1 MQVWAITGLWGTGK
15 TTAVEYLQSK
25 GYPSVNIEELSRR
38 MVNKDTEEG
47 REGFSKIF
55 KVFGNEIL
63 NAQGGLDRT
72 KLLKRIMANPHEKKN
87 LEGALDPLVVIAID
101 KLRVRWKDSG
111 TPFAFI
117 EGSRIFEGGFD
128 KGLRGV
134 IAVNVEVE
142 KRVKRLMKRDTLGVD
157 EVRLM
162 IQMQDTDIIRRLAS
176 VAFDNN
182 GKVESLHKQIDQFI
196 KDKALTK

>member
-15 TTAVEYLQSK
+15 TTAVDYLQSK

-38 MVNKDTEEG
+38 LINKDTEEG
-47 REGFSKIF
+47 REGFQKIY

-72 KLLKRIMANPHEKKN
+72 KLLKRIMLNPHEKKN
-87 LEGALDPLVVIAID
+87 LEGAIDPLVASAID
-101 KLRVRWKDSG
+101 KLRVRWKESG

-117 EGSRIFEGGFD
+117 EGARIFEGGFD

-134 IAVNVEVE
+134 IALNVDLE
-142 KRVKRLMKRDTLGVD
+142 KRVKRLMKRDSMGVD

-176 VAFDNN
+176 VALDNN
-182 GKVESLHKQIDQFI
+182 GKVESLHKQIDAFLKEKSAI
-196 KDKALTK
+196 K